1 VAAALEVP
9 RVLPP
14 APPPR
19 PVEEQT
25 TIPSVPQPARAGGT
39 RAMDRA
45 EIGVGEPP
53 PHLQARR
60 RSRRLFAAWIAVV
73 LVLALGIGATAW
85 WLGTGRWTAMPSIVG
100 LQQTAAERL
109 LADADLVPTATTGF
123 DDSVAAGLV
132 TKADPGPDA
141 RLLRGSAVTIV
152 VSRGRPAVPAIAA
165 GTSVSDAE
173 RAVRAATLNPVQSSS
188 ADEYSESVPEGAVI
202 RTDPPAGTLLA
213 SGGTVTLV
221 VSSGATPPEPEQV
234 RVPLVIGQSFDEA
247 ESNLEE
253 VGLKAEEVQGFPF
266 GRRNGRV
273 VDQSNGAGSMVAP
286 GTTIQLT
293 TF

>member
-1 VAAALEVP
+1 M
-9 RVLPP
+9 
-14 APPPR
+14 
-19 PVEEQT
+19 
-25 TIPSVPQPARAGGT
+25 T
-39 RAMDRA
+39 RADGEPDR
-45 EIGVGEPP
+45 PP

-109 LADADLVPTATTGF
+109 LAGADLVPTATVTF
-123 DDSVAAGLV
+123 DDSAAAGLV

-141 RLLRGSAVTIV
+141 RLLRGSPVTIV
-152 VSRGRPAVPAIAA
+152 VSRGRPTVPPIAA

-173 RAVRAATLNPVQSSS
+173 QAVRAATLNPVRSSS
-188 ADEYSESVPEGAVI
+188 ANEYSAVVQQGAVI
-202 RTDPPAGTLLA
+202 RTDPPAGTPLA
-213 SGGTVTLV
+213 SGGSVTLV
-221 VSSGATPPEPEQV
+221 LSSGAAPPPQPKQV
-234 RVPLVIGQSFDEA
+234 RVPFLIGQSFDEA

-253 VGLKAEEVQGFPF
+253 LGLEAEEVRGIPF
-266 GRRNGRV
+266 GRSNGRV
-273 VDQSNGAGSMVAP
+273 VEQSNGAGSMVDP